1 MKKPPMIVRVMNSI
15 LIFGFALLLTMGA
28 IYLWITEPGY
38 PVAGRCISLFFLL
51 LSLSLT
57 TLGIS
62 IAKGEVR

>member
-15 LIFGFALLLTMGA
+15 LIFGFVLILTMGA
-28 IYLWITEPGY
+28 IYLWITEPD
-38 PVAGRCISLFFLL
+38 VAGRCISLFFLL
-51 LSLSLT
+51 LSVSLT